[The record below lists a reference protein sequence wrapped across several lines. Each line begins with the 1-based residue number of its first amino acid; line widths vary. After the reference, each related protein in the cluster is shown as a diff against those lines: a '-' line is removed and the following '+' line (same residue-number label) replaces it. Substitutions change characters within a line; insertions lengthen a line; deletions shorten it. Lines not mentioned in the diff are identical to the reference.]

1 MSKIVIKRCPASPT
15 IRSFTQQM
23 VTTLA
28 DDFRMN
34 AMVENGVNG
43 EFAVFVDGVPV
54 IQRKVDALPS
64 PDEVEAAVRNAAGI
78 LAG

>member
-1 MSKIVIKRCPASPT
+1 MSNIVIKRCPVCPT

-23 VTTLA
+23 VTALA

-34 AMVENGVNG
+34 AQVVDGVHG

-54 IQRKVDALPS
+54 LQKKVDALPS
-64 PDEVEAAVRNAAGI
+64 LDEVEAAIRNAVPMGV
-78 LAG
+78 